1 MVAVSCSVLAVV
13 VVVSISCCG
22 RLVVVDVFS
31 SWLLTCL
38 FLFTG
43 QPKGTTSIFLGT
55 KKPPKENNN
64 HQKENNNKL

>member
-55 KKPPKENNN
+55 KKQTVPGQRRQVE
-64 HQKENNNKL
+64 